1 MSILAMHSST
11 DWIRVLSGMAPM
23 DIVFT
28 ITTFVAAIFPFM
40 KREPMK
46 LGLILFIR

>member
-1 MSILAMHSST
+1 MHSST

-23 DIVFT
+23 DISFT
-28 ITTFVAAIFPFM
+28 ITTFVAVIFLFI

-46 LGLILFIR
+46 LRLIVFIK